1 MLILDVVDLITHQ
14 AVQTN
19 YEIFS
24 ICLPALHSM
33 LKQNVVYF
41 DCLGNKHGRIIV
53 VVLYF
58 R

>member
-1 MLILDVVDLITHQ
+1 MLILDVVGLITHQ

-19 YEIFS
+19 YQIFS

-41 DCLGNKHGRIIV
+41 DCLANKQGKSIV
-53 VVLYF
+53 VV
-58 R
+58 